1 MTRLQ
6 RHSDGSITLHTEVAV
21 HVPAGTSMLEAE
33 DQLMAAVNQAGAGL
47 TGQLLSSLDA
57 DGRSLTAQDG
67 RTLTAKRGKEARHVE
82 TPYGCVVV
90 ERWAYQSSEG
100 GACHYPLDTAAS
112 LIGAATPKFAR
123 MISRK
128 MVELPAAEVV
138 RDLRENHTRAVTV
151 DFVQR
156 LTGLVGALA
165 HSVIPVAGAGTL
177 PAPEEVASVS
187 IGVDGACLHM
197 SMPAGAEADGA
208 PPADGRKGRTREWR
222 VGMVGAITLYDK
234 SGERLGTIYAA
245 TAPPEDKSQG
255 KTAFWSIMEKEVAT
269 VKARYPT
276 AAYTGLSDGA
286 SDLLPWLQSHTSRQ
300 VLDFYHAC
308 GYLHAAAG
316 AFTHETPSGEPPGWW
331 SHEACRHLKEDGGAA
346 TALLAEME
354 RRLASARRL
363 GAADRA
369 ALEKAITYFGN
380 NMERMDYAA
389 CAAAG
394 LPIGSG
400 VTEAGCKL
408 LVKKRLCGP
417 GMTWGFTMAGHILRL
432 RALAHSA
439 GGRWAG
445 LWKAI
450 LT

>member
-6 RHSDGSITLHTEVAV
+6 RHSDGSITLHTGVSV
-21 HVPAGTSMLEAE
+21 RLPAGTSMLEAE
-33 DQLMAAVNQAGAGL
+33 DLLMAAVNQAGAGL

-57 DGRSLTAQDG
+57 DGCPLVNGDG
-67 RTLTAKRGKEARHVE
+67 RTLTAKRLREKRHVE

-90 ERWAYQSSEG
+90 ERWAYQFSEG
-100 GACHYPLDTAAS
+100 GVCHYPFDRAAS
-112 LIGAATPKFAR
+112 LIGAATPKFAQ

-138 RDLRENHTRAVTV
+138 RDLRENHARAVTV

-165 HSVIPVAGAGTL
+165 QSVIPVAGAGTL
-177 PAPEEVASVS
+177 PAPGEVASVS
-187 IGVDGACLHM
+187 IGVDGACPHM
-197 SMPAGAEADGA
+197 GMPAEAPAGS
-208 PPADGRKGRTREWR
+208 PPVTDGRKGRIHEWR
-222 VGMVGAITLYDK
+222 VSMVGAITLYDK
-234 SGERLGTIYAA
+234 TGERPGTIYAA

-255 KTAFWSIMEKEVAT
+255 KTAFWRTMEQEVAA
-269 VKARYPT
+269 VKARYP
-276 AAYTGLSDGA
+276 AAIYTGLSDGA
-286 SDLLPWLQSHTSRQ
+286 SDLLPWLKSQTARQ

-308 GYLHAAAG
+308 GYLQAAAG
-316 AFTHETPSGEPPGWW
+316 AFAHEVPPEEDPGWW
-331 SHEACRHLKEDGGAA
+331 SQEACRHLKEGEGAA
-346 TALLAEME
+346 AALLVEMRE
-354 RRLASARRL
+354 RPASPARL
-363 GAADRA
+363 GSADRT
-369 ALEKAITYFGN
+369 ALEKAVTHFEN
-380 NMERMDYAA
+380 NVERMDYAA

-408 LVKKRLCGP
+408 LVKKRLRGP

-450 LT
+450 IA

>member
-1 MTRLQ
+1 M
-6 RHSDGSITLHTEVAV
+6 
-21 HVPAGTSMLEAE
+21 PEAE
-33 DQLMAAVNQAGAGL
+33 DQLMNAVNQAGAGL
-47 TGQLLSSLDA
+47 TGELLSSLDA
-57 DGRSLTAQDG
+57 DGRPVTGQCG

-90 ERWAYQSSEG
+90 ERWAHQSSEG
-100 GACHYPLDTAAS
+100 GACHCPLDTAAS
-112 LIGAATPKFAR
+112 LIGAATPEFAR

-138 RDLRENHTRAVTV
+138 RGLGESHGRAVTV

-156 LTGLVGALA
+156 LTGLAGALA
-165 HSVIPVAGAGTL
+165 RSVIPVAGAGTL

-187 IGVDGACLHM
+187 IGVDGACVRM

-208 PPADGRKGRTREWR
+208 PHADGRKGRTREWR

-234 SGERLGTIYAA
+234 TGERLGTICAA
-245 TAPPEDKSQG
+245 AAPPEDKSQG
-255 KTAFWSIMEKEVAT
+255 KTAFWSTMEKEVAA
-269 VKARYPT
+269 VKARCP
-276 AAYTGLSDGA
+276 AAVYTGLSDGA
-286 SDLLPWLQSHTSRQ
+286 SDLPPWLKSHTSRQ
-300 VLDFYHAC
+300 ALDFYHAC

-316 AFTHETPSGEPPGWW
+316 AFIHEAPSGEPPGWW
-331 SHEACRHLKEDGGAA
+331 SNEACRHLKEDGGAGA
-346 TALLAEME
+346 ALLAEME
-354 RRLASARRL
+354 RRL

-369 ALEKAITYFGN
+369 ALEKAVTHFGN
-380 NMERMDYAA
+380 NVERMDYAA

-408 LVKKRLCGP
+408 LIKKRLCGP

-445 LWKAI
+445 LRKAI

>member
-1 MTRLQ
+1 MDIIRNP
-6 RHSDGSITLHTEVAV
+6 DGSLSFRTTVEVT
-21 HVPAGTSMLEAE
+21 VPAGTSMLEAE
-33 DQLMAAVNQAGAGL
+33 ELLMKEINGAGASL
-47 TGQLLSSLDA
+47 TGKILESR
-57 DGRSLTAQDG
+57 DGGEPFVREG
-67 RTLTAKRGKEARHVE
+67 RRFTAKSKKEVRHVE
-82 TPYGCVVV
+82 TPFGCVVV
-90 ERWAYQSSEG
+90 RRHAFQSSLG
-100 GACHYPLDTAAS
+100 GVCHYPMDEAGCLT
-112 LIGAATPKFAR
+112 GAATPKFAR

-156 LTGLVGALA
+156 LTGLVGVLA
-165 HSVIPVAGAGTL
+165 QSVIPAAGAGTL

-187 IGVDGACLHM
+187 IGVDGACVHM
-197 SMPAGAEADGA
+197 SMPARPQAADRTA
-208 PPADGRKGRTREWR
+208 ADGRKGRTREWR

-234 SGERLGTIYAA
+234 TGERLGTIYAA

-255 KTAFWSIMEKEVAT
+255 KAAFWSIMEKEAAAVQ
-269 VKARYPT
+269 ARYP
-276 AAYTGLSDGA
+276 AAIYTGLSDGA
-286 SDLLPWLQSHTSRQ
+286 SDLLPWLRERTTRQ

-308 GYLHAAAG
+308 GYLHAAVG
-316 AFTHETPSGEPPGWW
+316 AFTHEAPAGEDPGWW
-331 SHEACRHLKEDGGAA
+331 SHEACRHLKEDEGTAA
-346 TALLAEME
+346 ALLTEME
-354 RRLASARRL
+354 RRLASTRRL
-363 GAADRA
+363 GAADRT
-369 ALEKAITYFGN
+369 ALEKAVTYFGN
-380 NMERMDYAA
+380 NVERMDYAA

-439 GGRWAG
+439 GGRWASP
-445 LWKAI
+445 WKAI